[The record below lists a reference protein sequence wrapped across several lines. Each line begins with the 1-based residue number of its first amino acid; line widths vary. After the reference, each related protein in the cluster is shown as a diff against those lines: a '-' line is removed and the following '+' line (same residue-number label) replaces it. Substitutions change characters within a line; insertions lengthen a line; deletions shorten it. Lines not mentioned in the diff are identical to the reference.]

1 MYTHARTHTHA
12 LDGSAAVNLALAKA
26 VVYYSIHKSGFLK
39 FLCSMYCGSCSMYFL
54 NFIMT
59 HPFYS
64 FILLN
69 TALWILR
76 FSVMTNDALLQITL
90 SRKNVRKWQSI
101 ARIKGKSQHL
111 IFFFCHWSSI
121 GHEIV
126 FRGRFLDAP
135 LHLYKMVCPSVCPS
149 VGPSVR
155 L

>member
-12 LDGSAAVNLALAKA
+12 LDGSAAVHLALFSPNKKKIIYRAKA

-76 FSVMTNDALLQITL
+76 FSVMTNDALLRITL
-90 SRKNVRKWQSI
+90 SRKNVAINSKDKWKTFNFVCVHISI
-101 ARIKGKSQHL
+101 RGCVRPSLRPSFRCLNFPKT
-111 IFFFCHWSSI
+111 
-121 GHEIV
+121 V
-126 FRGRFLDAP
+126 F
-135 LHLYKMVCPSVCPS
+135 
-149 VGPSVR
+149 
-155 L
+155 